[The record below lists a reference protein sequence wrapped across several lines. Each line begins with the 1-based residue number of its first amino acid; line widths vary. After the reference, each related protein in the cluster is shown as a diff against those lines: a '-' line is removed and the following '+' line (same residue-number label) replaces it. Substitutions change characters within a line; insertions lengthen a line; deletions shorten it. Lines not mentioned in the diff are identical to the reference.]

1 MNSETVFSFRKE
13 ELQHSLYS
21 TINTSSN
28 VSVEKHLASEV
39 AVALDMIGPPKNR
52 DSSCCSLSIAV
63 LLTATALLLEAV
75 EAVKAVGIEA
85 VLATASVMPLTG

>member
-75 EAVKAVGIEA
+75 EAVKAVGIT
-85 VLATASVMPLTG
+85 ATASVTPLTG

>member
-63 LLTATALLLEAV
+63 LLTATALLEAV